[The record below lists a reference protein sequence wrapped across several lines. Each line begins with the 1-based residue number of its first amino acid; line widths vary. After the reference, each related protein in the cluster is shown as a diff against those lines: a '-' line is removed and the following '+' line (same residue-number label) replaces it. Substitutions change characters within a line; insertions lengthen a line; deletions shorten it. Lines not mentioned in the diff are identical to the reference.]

1 SNYGS
6 IQAKIYAP
14 IAMKK
19 MKKRVQQSS
28 YTIYVTNE
36 FLQKRYPSN
45 SVSENISN
53 VEINSVNEEALG
65 LRIKRYKANQKLF
78 TVGTIGRLKNKIK
91 GLETAL
97 KALASLDKKGVNF
110 QFQIL
115 GDGEQDGWIELAR
128 ELGIE
133 DKVKFCGVL
142 PGGEPVLE
150 WLDGI
155 DLYIQ

>member
-1 SNYGS
+1 
-6 IQAKIYAP
+6 
-14 IAMKK
+14 
-19 MKKRVQQSS
+19 
-28 YTIYVTNE
+28 
-36 FLQKRYPSN
+36 
-45 SVSENISN
+45 
-53 VEINSVNEEALG
+53 
-65 LRIKRYKANQKLF
+65 
-78 TVGTIGRLKNKIK
+78 KNKIK

-155 DLYIQ
+155 DLYIQPSFQEGLPRAIIEAMSRGCPVIGSTVGGIPELIDNNFVHDPGDYEALSKLIRDLLFDIERSGHLARQNISEAKEYTKNI